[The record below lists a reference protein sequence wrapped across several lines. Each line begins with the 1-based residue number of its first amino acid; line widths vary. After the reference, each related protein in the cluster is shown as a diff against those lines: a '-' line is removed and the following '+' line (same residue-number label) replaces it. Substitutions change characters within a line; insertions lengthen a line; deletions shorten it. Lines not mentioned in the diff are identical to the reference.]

1 MRKMSVI
8 SFPHEPSEMFAKSIF
23 LAGPAPRSLE
33 DANWRKEAL
42 KILEE
47 LGYDG
52 VVFDPLPEN
61 PDDWSIYTDRQIS
74 WEKRY
79 LDMADV
85 LVFWIP
91 RVKEKMPGLTTN
103 VEYGMYLESGKVL
116 LGFPQTADSMH
127 YLAWHGTR
135 TKTPIFHDVYEIL
148 RAAVT
153 RVGTGAERAGGER
166 EAPLHIWNTKQFQ
179 LWYLAQKK
187 AGNRLDGA
195 DVLWTFRVGPE
206 RETVFSFAMQVQVYI
221 TAEERSKTNEFII
234 SRSDVSSI
242 VAYAK
247 KDSVLDSE
255 VVIVREFRSPASVG
269 DCFIREVPGGSS
281 GNEED
286 DSLVTAAHELAEETG
301 FSVDARRLTWLGTR
315 QMVGTFSTHQG
326 HVFGCPVTP
335 EEIEMFRGK
344 AGIAHGVAEE
354 TERTYVEIYTVRELL
369 KKPLTD
375 WANLGMILATLLTE

>member
-1 MRKMSVI
+1 MMSVV
-8 SFPHEPSEMFAKSIF
+8 SAPQQPPTTLSKTIF
-23 LAGPAPRSLE
+23 LAGPSPRTAE
-33 DANWRKEAL
+33 QPNWRPEAL
-42 KILEE
+42 RILEE

-52 VVFDPLPEN
+52 VVLNPLPETL
-61 PDDWSIYTDRQIS
+61 DLRHGYDLQVT
-74 WEKRY
+74 WEKQC
-79 LDMADV
+79 LAMADV
-85 LVFWIP
+85 IVFWVP
-91 RVKEKMPGLTTN
+91 RDMKDLPALTTN
-103 VEYGMYLESGKVL
+103 VEYGMYFDSGKTI
-116 LGFPQTADSMH
+116 LGYPKEALHME
-127 YLAWHGTR
+127 YLAWHG
-135 TKTPIFHDVYEIL
+135 KKEYVPIFHDL
-148 RAAVT
+148 RETLQAAVV
-153 RVGTGAERAGGER
+153 RIGSGAERTGGER
-166 EAPLHIWNTKQFQ
+166 EVPLYIWNTKQFQ

-221 TAEERSKTNEFII
+221 IAEERSKTNEFII

-247 KDSVLDSE
+247 KDSILDSE